1 MTVHVVTTV
10 IGLGSTVYG
19 EGSDNA
25 QGKPKQ
31 GDPAKQNFVQREK
44 EWPQKNKTK
53 REREPS

>member
-44 EWPQKNKTK
+44 EWPQKQK
-53 REREPS
+53 EREPS